1 MMQSL
6 GAGMQITEHGLYRCR
21 PIGPHLVGVAA
32 FNGIAKRK
40 GVQQSIR
47 DNPKIIRAPEMA
59 PFPEI

>member
-1 MMQSL
+1 
-6 GAGMQITEHGLYRCR
+6 MQITEHGLYRCR